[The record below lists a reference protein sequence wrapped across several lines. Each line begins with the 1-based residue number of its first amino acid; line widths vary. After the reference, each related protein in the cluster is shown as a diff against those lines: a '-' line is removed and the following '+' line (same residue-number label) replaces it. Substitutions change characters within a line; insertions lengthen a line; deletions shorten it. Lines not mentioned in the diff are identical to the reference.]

1 MKTILEIKNLQKSY
15 NKKKVLDIDYLEIAQ
30 GSIYGLIGKNGAGKS
45 TLMKL
50 ILGLVRK
57 DGGEIRVFG
66 QEISPKTK
74 RTLTKI
80 SVP

>member
-1 MKTILEIKNLQKSY
+1 MEKILEIKNLQKSY
-15 NKKKVLDIDYLEIAQ
+15 NKKKVLDIDYLEIEQ

-57 DGGEIRVFG
+57 DGGILRFLA
-66 QEISPKTK
+66 KK
-74 RTLTKI
+74 
-80 SVP
+80 